1 MRAAM
6 DRRTHLVVVV
16 LVGTLLFVAGCS
28 SSTVGTASPPIS
40 GRGKPAPTVSP
51 AAVPPGINAGP
62 PILIGAHAA
71 VTKVA
76 GSGQLLYSSD
86 SGVSWSPIGTVGSA
100 TPSAPPE
107 GWTLESASFVGA
119 QDAWLGFDT
128 GGQMGAPEVA
138 RTTDAGQSWSHVT
151 LPVSQV
157 DAVAGLSQ
165 VQFTD
170 PDQGWAVVDAYSGQC
185 SFIGYYGSLVRTADG
200 GAHWTVV
207 SALPVACGWAY
218 FSDAQH
224 GWLVR
229 QGAAV
234 DKPWLWYTSDG
245 GSTWQPADLSP
256 PSCVDQGF
264 MPVATA
270 FPAPASL
277 TVSSGTAALLVG
289 CDGYLMSGDSGRSW
303 ALLHDPLSGR
313 PSVVRGVGSTTFL
326 MEAMVDSDRTVTVA
340 TSRDGGS
347 TWSQLAASGLPADPV
362 LESLELSP
370 SGTAWI
376 TVGSAGASWQRLFV
390 STDGGQHWMNR
401 SPGR

>member
-6 DRRTHLVVVV
+6 WRRAHPVVAV
-16 LVGTLLFVAGCS
+16 LIGAVLFLAGCS
-28 SSTVGTASPPIS
+28 SSRVGTASPAIS
-40 GRGKPAPTVSP
+40 GRGKPAPTVSR
-51 AAVPPGINAGP
+51 AAVLPGINTGP

-86 SGVSWSPIGTVGSA
+86 SGVSWSPIGTVASA
-100 TPSAPPE
+100 TPSAPQE

-119 QDAWLGFDT
+119 QDAWLGFDM
-128 GGQMGAPEVA
+128 GGQTGAPEVA
-138 RTTDAGQSWSHVT
+138 RTTDAGQSWSHVD
-151 LPVSQV
+151 LPTSQV
-157 DAVAGLSQ
+157 ETVPGLGQ
-165 VQFTD
+165 VQFSD
-170 PDQGWAVVDAYSGQC
+170 PDQGWAVVDAYSSQC

-207 SALPVACGWAY
+207 SSLPVACGWAY

-245 GSTWQPADLSP
+245 GSTWQPADLIP
-256 PSCVDQGF
+256 PSCIDQGF
-264 MPVATA
+264 MPVGTA
-270 FPAPASL
+270 FPAPSSL
-277 TVSSGTAALLVG
+277 TVSSGAHALLVG
-289 CDGYLMSGDSGRSW
+289 CDGYLSSGDSGRSW

-313 PSVVRGVGSTTFL
+313 PSVFRGVGSTTLL
-326 MEAMVDSDRTVTVA
+326 MEAKVNSDGSVTVA

-347 TWSQLAASGLPADPV
+347 TWSQLTASGLPAHPV
-362 LESLELSP
+362 IESLELSA
-370 SGTAWI
+370 SGTAWM

-390 STDGGQHWMNR
+390 STDGGQHWLNR
-401 SPGR
+401 SPGT